1 MSFNSTIFFIFF
13 AVVVVLYYLIP
24 TKHRW
29 LLLLI
34 GSYLFYMSW
43 EPVYILLIF
52 SSTIVD
58 YFVSI
63 KISETENRR
72 GKNRLLFISLFF
84 NLGLLFVF
92 KYYNFFTANLEIL
105 ASNIGL
111 NYQASVS
118 SLLLPVGI
126 SFYTFQTISY
136 TIDVFR
142 GELKPERHFGKFA
155 LYVSFFPQLV
165 AGPIERATNL
175 LPQINGIKKKVAFN
189 GILAGILQFI
199 LGLFKKVVIA
209 DSAALYVD
217 AIFNNH
223 QYHDGSTFILA
234 SLFFTIQIY
243 GDFSGYSD
251 MAIGVARILGF
262 KLMDNFHLPFF
273 SKSTTELWRRWHIS
287 LGSWANDYMFKSFSP
302 YWVRKF
308 SKYGILISLI
318 ITFTLIGIWHGGRWT
333 YILFGLM
340 HGIIL
345 GVEFITKKQRKKLK
359 KNIGLLFYTYAGWF
373 ITMFL
378 WFISMILFRSITMD
392 QFVYIIKEIFS
403 SSIFNSLF
411 IPELGVVATT
421 LMGATILFFL
431 EFFVFRKKSFAG
443 LVKNYSAPLLALV
456 TAMFIMVILIFG
468 VSEGSQFIYFQF

>member
-1 MSFNSTIFFIFF
+1 
-13 AVVVVLYYLIP
+13 
-24 TKHRW
+24 
-29 LLLLI
+29 
-34 GSYLFYMSW
+34 MSW
-43 EPVYILLIF
+43 EPAFILLIL

-63 KISETENRR
+63 KLPETETSK
-72 GKNRLLFISLFF
+72 GKKRLLFISLFF

-92 KYYNFFTANLEIL
+92 KYYNFFTENIELL
-105 ASNIGL
+105 ASSIGL

-142 GELKPERHFGKFA
+142 GELKPEKHFGKFA

-175 LPQINGIKKKVAFN
+175 LPQINGIKKKVFHDDL
-189 GILAGILQFI
+189 LAGILQFVF
-199 LGLFKKVVIA
+199 GLFKKVVIA
-209 DSAALYVD
+209 DSAALYVN
-217 AIFNNH
+217 AIYNNH
-223 QYHDGSTFILA
+223 QYHDGSTFVLA
-234 SLFFTIQIY
+234 SLFFTVQIY

-251 MAIGVARILGF
+251 MAIGAARMLGF

-302 YWVRKF
+302 YWVRRF
-308 SKYGILISLI
+308 SKKGVLISLI

-333 YILFGLM
+333 YILFGFM
-340 HGIIL
+340 HGLIL
-345 GVEFITKKQRKKLK
+345 GVEFLTKKRRKKIK
-359 KNIGLLFYTYAGWF
+359 KKIGSFLFSYSGWF
-373 ITMFL
+373 ITMLL
-378 WFISMILFRSITMD
+378 WFISMILFRSVSME
-392 QFVYIIKEIFS
+392 QFFHIMNKIFS
-403 SSIFNSLF
+403 ASIFNSLF
-411 IPELGVVATT
+411 IPDFGIIATT
-421 LMGATILFFL
+421 LFGVTILFIF
-431 EFFVFRKKSFAG
+431 EYFVFRKRNFLG
-443 LVKNYSAPLLALV
+443 LVKTYSQPTLALV
-456 TAMFIMVILIFG
+456 TAMFILVISIFG